1 LSRPPSSLAGS
12 FRVAVVASR
21 FAALVS
27 LAATPAAG
35 CRRSSGAPADGGT
48 DGVGADGPTPIT
60 LAVAVTGCG
69 TYAVSGGI
77 GNCVGDPPL
86 ELAFAPVSSSDF
98 VRFSWSFGD
107 GTPDVQDPA
116 PTHRYNL
123 PGTYTVL
130 LTGVLGANGTVQT
143 SAVIDVRPLPVGGA
157 CDLDAHCASGLTC
170 TCQPGGGCAV
180 AFVKGICSVSCETAP
195 CPTGGVCA
203 SFALGPAPTDGTGV
217 PRAPTCLASCD
228 GGCPAGF
235 VCTTLAGAGP
245 AASDRWV
252 RACVPAGALADL
264 GAPCRNANGD
274 LDDEICGTGVCADLG
289 ALGVC
294 SAACDGNQPCPTN
307 ATCATLA
314 DGAQWCLT
322 DCATAGACV
331 RDPLL
336 ACAAPNGGA
345 TSGGFQADAAAGLS
359 FCVPKPCGGDA
370 ECAPSGRCAP
380 TGDCVRK

>member
-1 LSRPPSSLAGS
+1 MA
-12 FRVAVVASR
+12 
-21 FAALVS
+21 
-27 LAATPAAG
+27 
-35 CRRSSGAPADGGT
+35 
-48 DGVGADGPTPIT
+48 ADGPTPIT
-60 LAVAVTGCG
+60 LAVAATGCRS
-69 TYAVSGGI
+69 YVVNGGI
-77 GNCVGDPPL
+77 GSCVGDPPL

-143 SAVIDVRPLPVGGA
+143 SAVIVVRPLPVGGA

-170 TCQPGGGCAV
+170 ACAPGGGCAA
-180 AFVKGICSVSCETAP
+180 AFVKGICSVSCESAP
-195 CPTGGVCA
+195 CPAGGVCA
-203 SFALGPAPTDGTGV
+203 SFALGPTPTDGTAP
-217 PRAPTCLASCD
+217 PRAPTCLGSCD

-245 AASDRWV
+245 AAAGPWV

-274 LDDEICGTGVCADLG
+274 LDGEICGTGVCADLG

-294 SAACDGNQPCPTN
+294 SARCDGSQPCPSNT
-307 ATCATLA
+307 TCATLA
-314 DGAQWCLT
+314 DGTQWCLA
-322 DCATAGACV
+322 DCATAGACL

-336 ACAAPNGGA
+336 ACAAP
-345 TSGGFQADAAAGLS
+345 SGSAAS
-359 FCVPKPCGGDA
+359 RRF
-370 ECAPSGRCAP
+370 SGRRGRGSQLLC
-380 TGDCVRK
+380 T